1 MRDFLSNREKG
12 ENMHKKSNGAISA
25 LLVGASSLFILS
37 SVVKVFLIP
46 LTLILGGFIMVGLAV
61 WIFFKNNA

>member
-1 MRDFLSNREKG
+1 
-12 ENMHKKSNGAISA
+12 MHKKSNGAISA

-46 LTLILGGFIMVGLAV
+46 LILILGGFIMVGLAV
-61 WIFFKNNA
+61 WIFFKNKA